1 MGPLLHYRGASGCT
15 PSGEAFR
22 TYMMDLGRVKEL
34 INLFADA
41 DLAELDLREGD
52 CQLRLARRAR
62 AADAGMAG
70 ASELAAAEAL
80 PRRITSDVEPLAPPS
95 SRAEA
100 VESADSKGGADA
112 KEVLAPMHGVLH
124 LTPNPGAPPFVNLGD
139 SVRSGQ
145 TLAVLEAM
153 KVFHTLRSD
162 VDGLVADILASSG
175 SEVAAGQPLFRIT

>member
-1 MGPLLHYRGASGCT
+1 
-15 PSGEAFR
+15 
-22 TYMMDLGRVKEL
+22 MMDLGRVKEL

-62 AADAGMAG
+62 AADAGMTG
-70 ASELAAAEAL
+70 ACEFAETQT
-80 PRRITSDVEPLAPPS
+80 PSRRVTGDAEPLASHS
-95 SRAEA
+95 SRAEVA
-100 VESADSKGGADA
+100 ESGDSKAGADT

-124 LTPNPGAPPFVNLGD
+124 LAPTPGAPPFVNLGD

-145 TLAVLEAM
+145 TLAMLEAM

-162 VDGLVADILASSG
+162 ADGLVAAILTPSG
-175 SEVAAGQPLFRIT
+175 SEVAAGQPLFHIT